1 MNDFN
6 VSTWNQISANA
17 TCYNRNINIRVCG
30 KILILPKFGK
40 AIIKTSWSQHWL
52 QVTVQL
58 LYFEAAKQADRK
70 LSALIR
76 IYKFKSIKPQRLF
89 MTSFIESQFANCPI
103 VMMCCDE
110 ISDNSINDLQK
121 LPLRTVYNDNV
132 SIFEKLLKK
141 R

>member
-1 MNDFN
+1 
-6 VSTWNQISANA
+6 
-17 TCYNRNINIRVCG
+17 
-30 KILILPKFGK
+30 
-40 AIIKTSWSQHWL
+40 
-52 QVTVQL
+52 
-58 LYFEAAKQADRK
+58 
-70 LSALIR
+70 
-76 IYKFKSIKPQRLF
+76 